1 MGEKEDIE
9 KVVNALQKVPPK
21 KLMIIELANS
31 IPITNGSL
39 DVHALFV
46 RIPEINLATAEAVAY
61 GNHTIQA
68 VDALVRLQGQTEED

>member
-1 MGEKEDIE
+1 MVEREGIE
-9 KVVNALQKVPPK
+9 KVVNALEKVPEK
-21 KLMIIELANS
+21 QLMIIELVNS

-39 DVHALFV
+39 DVHALFE

-68 VDALVRLQGQTEED
+68 VEALVRLQGQTEED

>member
-9 KVVNALQKVPPK
+9 KVVNALEKVPAK
-21 KLMIIELANS
+21 QLMLVELANS

-39 DVHALFV
+39 DVHALV
-46 RIPEINLATAEAVAY
+46 ERIPEINLATAEAVAY